1 MILKTLK
8 NFVMFYSEIDKI
20 KLIKFLNKDTTIVR
34 SILLLWIM
42 RGIKKKFEKILRVLN
57 SRYDLAKKINLKQK
71 DLKYYSLS
79 LLSVLLMICAKITWL
94 EDF

>member
-34 SILLLWIM
+34 SILLLWIYV
-42 RGIKKKFEKILRVLN
+42 RGIKKKKKAGRKERKEK
-57 SRYDLAKKINLKQK
+57 
-71 DLKYYSLS
+71 
-79 LLSVLLMICAKITWL
+79 
-94 EDF
+94 